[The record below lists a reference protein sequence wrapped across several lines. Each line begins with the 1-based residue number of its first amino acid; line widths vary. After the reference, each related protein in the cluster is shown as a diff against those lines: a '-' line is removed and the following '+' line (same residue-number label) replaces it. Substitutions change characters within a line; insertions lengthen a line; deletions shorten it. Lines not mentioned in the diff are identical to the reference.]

1 MTESMLYRELSAM
14 FAENQPVLTLL
25 KRVMAAHLTWD
36 EFLQLRLPDGMSPTA
51 TWNLVRALKRAVG
64 IEIPVPDIEGNDYWY
79 LRTHEI
85 ADSIAQVQCL
95 CRYDASLYRRLTA
108 TKNTPV
114 LVRSRIDETIA
125 AAHLDGLEV
134 SADEYNEMLRTHR
147 PPRTDNERLVANTLS
162 ALDRLDDLVSE
173 PFSFE
178 LFLHLRELVMKDVDS
193 QGLVSTD
200 SRLGLVSFDYA
211 DEAVAEHAEQQ
222 MKYICDYANHKTGE
236 IHDHAVFRALLL
248 PDLFRFYRPLPNANS
263 QVGRLAF
270 RLYTQKA
277 GIPVLGLLPI
287 SQIKLDWEDGRLGTS
302 LVSYGPEAYTKE
314 RAIQGMDLTDY
325 ATVSLQLAL
334 VALLDLNWKLHA
346 LEQEDDE
353 LRSLLQSDPEI
364 NHRQRSILGRALKTP
379 DSEFRIA
386 YHKTTHNVVYA
397 TARADLLELVDKG
410 FLVMNKKGR
419 AMVFTAREGLRSYI
433 ENEYQN
439 HKRP

>member
-1 MTESMLYRELSAM
+1 MTESRLYVELSTM
-14 FAENQPVLTLL
+14 FAENQPVVTLL

-36 EFLQLRLPDGMSPTA
+36 EFLLMRLPDELSPVA
-51 TWNLVRALKRAVG
+51 TWNLVRALKRTVG
-64 IEIPVPDIEGNDYWY
+64 IEVPVPDIDGNEYWY

-85 ADSIAQVQCL
+85 ADSIAQIQCL
-95 CRYDASLYRRLTA
+95 CRHDSSLYRRLTA

-114 LVRSRIDETIA
+114 LIRSRIDETIA
-125 AAHLDGLEV
+125 AAHLDGLAV
-134 SADEYNEMLRTHR
+134 SADEYNDMIRTHR
-147 PPRTDNERLVANTLS
+147 PPKTDNERLVINTLH
-162 ALDRLDDLVSE
+162 ALDHLEDFVKE
-173 PFSFE
+173 PFSVE
-178 LFLHLRELVMKDVDS
+178 LLLRLRDLVMKDVDPR
-193 QGLVSTD
+193 GLVGTE

-211 DEAVAEHAEQQ
+211 DETVVEHAERQL
-222 MKYICDYANHKTGE
+222 KYICDYANHVTGE

-270 RLYTQKA
+270 RLYTQKL
-277 GIPVLGLLPI
+277 GIPVLGMLPI
-287 SQIKLDWEDGRLGTS
+287 SQIKIDWEDGKLGTS
-302 LVSYGPEAYTKE
+302 LVSYGPESYTKE

-325 ATVSLQLAL
+325 ATISLQLAL
-334 VALLDLNWKLHA
+334 VALLDLNWKLHQ
-346 LEQEDDE
+346 LEREDDE
-353 LRSLLQSDPEI
+353 LRSLLQRDPEI

-410 FLVMNKKGR
+410 FLVMEKKGR

-433 ENEYQN
+433 ENEYQQS
-439 HKRP
+439 

>member
-1 MTESMLYRELSAM
+1 MTESKLYRELSAM

-36 EFLQLRLPDGMSPTA
+36 EFLQLRLPDGMSPIA
-51 TWNLVRALKRAVG
+51 TWNLVRALKRSVG
-64 IEIPVPDIEGNDYWY
+64 IEIPVPDLDGNEYWY

-95 CRYDASLYRRLTA
+95 CRHDASLYRRLTA
-108 TKNTPV
+108 TKNTPI
-114 LVRSRIDETIA
+114 LVRSRIEETIA

-134 SADEYNEMLRTHR
+134 SAEEYNDMLRTHR
-147 PPRTDNERLVANTLS
+147 PPRTDNERLVANTLG
-162 ALDRLDDLVSE
+162 ALDHLDDLVSE
-173 PFSFE
+173 PFSRE
-178 LFLHLRELVMKDVDS
+178 LLLHLRDLVMQDVDPH
-193 QGLVSTD
+193 GLVSTE
-200 SRLGLVSFDYA
+200 SRLGLVSFDYS
-211 DEAVAEHAEQQ
+211 DSAVAEHADQQ
-222 MKYICDYANHKTGE
+222 LKYICDYANHLTGE

-287 SQIKLDWEDGRLGTS
+287 SQVKLDWEDGRLGTS
-302 LVSYGPEAYTKE
+302 LVSYGPEPYTKE
-314 RAIQGMDLTDY
+314 RVTQGTDLTDY
-325 ATVSLQLAL
+325 ATISLQLAL
-334 VALLDLNWKLHA
+334 VSLLDLNWKLHA
-346 LEQEDDE
+346 LEREDDE

-410 FLVMNKKGR
+410 FLIMEKKGR
-419 AMVFTAREGLRSYI
+419 AMVFTAREELRSYI
-433 ENEYQN
+433 ENEYQ
-439 HKRP
+439 RP

>member
-1 MTESMLYRELSAM
+1 MTDSRLYVELSAM
-14 FAENQPVLTLL
+14 FAENQPVLELL

-36 EFLQLRLPDGMSPTA
+36 EFIQMRLPDEMSPAA
-51 TWNLVRALKRAVG
+51 TWDLVRALKRTVG
-64 IEIPVPDIEGNDYWY
+64 IEIPVPDIDGNEYWY

-114 LVRSRIDETIA
+114 LVWSRIEETMA

-162 ALDRLDDLVSE
+162 ALDHLDDLVGE
-173 PFSFE
+173 PFSRE
-178 LFLHLRELVMKDVDS
+178 LLLHLRDLVMKDVDPN
-193 QGLVSTD
+193 GLVSTD
-200 SRLGLVSFDYA
+200 CRLGLVSFDYA
-211 DEAVAEHAEQQ
+211 DATVVEHAEQQ
-222 MKYICDYANHKTGE
+222 LDYICNYANHLTGE

-287 SQIKLDWEDGRLGTS
+287 SQVKLDWEDSRLGTS
-302 LVSYGPEAYTKE
+302 LVSFGSEAYTRE
-314 RAIQGMDLTDY
+314 RAIQGTDLTDY
-325 ATVSLQLAL
+325 ATLSLQLAL
-334 VALLDLNWKLHA
+334 VALLDLNWKLHE
-346 LEQEDDE
+346 LEREDDE

-433 ENEYQN
+433 EHEY
-439 HKRP
+439 HRR